1 MNCTECIER
10 LYAFL
15 DQELP
20 ASEREAIRAHLTD
33 CGDCDDEFVFE
44 RRFLEHV
51 RDSCTGE
58 TAPGAVRERIV
69 VRLAELRRGPGPT
82 R

>member
-1 MNCTECIER
+1 MRFRTSSG
-10 LYAFL
+10 AFL

-20 ASEREAIRAHLTD
+20 PSEREAIRAHLTD

-51 RDSCTGE
+51 RDSCTGAK
-58 TAPGAVRERIV
+58 APDDVRKRIAT
-69 VRLAELRRGPGPT
+69 RLAELGAGPGPA